1 MEKNLF
7 NSLNVSEEILKAVS
21 DLKFDEM
28 TKIQQ
33 EAIPLVLEGRDIIG
47 RSSTGTGKTAAF
59 GIPLVEIIKDNDI
72 KNPVALILCPTR
84 ELALQ
89 VGAEI
94 RKFAKYSHGL
104 SVATVFGGQSMLIQI
119 RQLKRASVVV
129 GTPGRVMDHMRRGTL
144 KLKDI
149 KMVVLDEADEML
161 NMGFYDDMKTILSQA
176 PQDRQTLLFSAT
188 MPKAILKLTD
198 EFLKDPVIVAVDMGK
213 MTLDAIEQYY
223 YQVPQAKKTQA
234 LKQVILSNNIKRA
247 LVFCNTKKMV
257 DELVSYLK
265 REGIKSDGLHGDMR
279 QRART
284 IVMND
289 YKSGII
295 DILVATDVAARGID
309 AKGIEAVINY
319 DVPQATEHYIHR
331 IGRTARAGQKGTAY
345 TLVANKSQ
353 LYELGEIE
361 EYIKTE
367 IIPKSLP
374 ELEGLY
380 SIKKEVRVKKEEK
393 SIQVNKNKSSGLK
406 KQQDNEE
413 RFISGYYENDKS
425 VENKNKASNSKVK
438 SSDRVVLSVNIGRN
452 QKVAP
457 NFIVSAIAAG
467 AKISPKSIGK
477 IDIFNQHTNVE
488 LSKKDAQTVLDTMK
502 NSTIKDLN
510 VVFKKADNLSK
521 EGRRNKVDANNK
533 SYNKSKPTTGGF
545 KKSFS
550 DNKNNTSR
558 SKSFSKHS

>member
-1 MEKNLF
+1 MENNLF
-7 NSLNVSEEILKAVS
+7 NSLNVSEEILKAVD
-21 DLKFDEM
+21 DLNYDEM
-28 TKIQQ
+28 TKIQHQ
-33 EAIPLVLEGRDIIG
+33 AIPIILQGRDIIG

-59 GIPLVEIIKDNDI
+59 GIPLVEMMKNNDF
-72 KNPVALILCPTR
+72 KNPQALILCPTR

-94 RKFAKYSHGL
+94 RKYAKYVHGL
-104 SVATVFGGQSMLIQI
+104 SVATIYGGQSMLIQI
-119 RQLKRASVVV
+119 RQLKRAAVVV
-129 GTPGRVMDHMRRGTL
+129 GTPGRIMDHMRRNTL

-149 KMVVLDEADEML
+149 KTVVLDEADEML

-176 PQDRQTLLFSAT
+176 PQERQTLLFSAT

-198 EFLKDPVIVAVDMGK
+198 EFLKDPVVVAVDMGK

-223 YQVPQAKKTQA
+223 YQVPQSKKALA
-234 LKQVILSNNIKRA
+234 LKTIIQTNNIKRA

-257 DELVSYLK
+257 DELVRYLNH
-265 REGIKSDGLHGDMR
+265 EGIKSDGLHGDMR

-289 YKSGII
+289 YKSGAT

-331 IGRTARAGQKGTAY
+331 IGRTARAGQKGAAY
-345 TLVANKSQ
+345 TLVANRNQ

-374 ELEGLY
+374 ELGSDYENKNE
-380 SIKKEVRVKKEEK
+380 IRVKKEDK
-393 SIQVNKNKSSGLK
+393 FKKDSNKRI
-406 KQQDNEE
+406 DDP
-413 RFISGYYENDKS
+413 SGYISCDKDTGFD
-425 VENKNKASNSKVK
+425 NKQNKPKFK
-438 SSDRVVLSVNIGRN
+438 GSDRVVLSVNIGRN
-452 QKVAP
+452 QKIAP
-457 NFIVSAIAAG
+457 NFIVSAIATG
-467 AKISPKSIGK
+467 AKISPKVIGK

-488 LSKKDAQTVLDTMK
+488 LSKKDAQAVLDTMK
-502 NSTIKDLN
+502 NSTIKDYN
-510 VVFKKADNLSK
+510 VIFKKADSSSKQGQKTKFASSDNNYKKERTLSS
-521 EGRRNKVDANNK
+521 A
-533 SYNKSKPTTGGF
+533 
-545 KKSFS
+545 KKRHE
-550 DNKNNTSR
+550 NKNNTTTKF
-558 SKSFSKHS
+558 KSFKKED